1 MRMRLL
7 MVCIGVMLMSAGC
20 NRGAVSDVQVDP
32 AGGVDATVTLTEQEV
47 NDAVV
52 DALSKQTN
60 PLLRN
65 PKVDLQN
72 GQILIN
78 GEHERRDGQGTV
90 SGSVTVTITVQN
102 GGLLAQVTQANIEGW
117 DASDARV
124 AEFNQH
130 LVEGFNRRAN
140 RDNGQLTFKAITI
153 TDSNLSFTIN
163 IKRA

>member
-1 MRMRLL
+1 MRIRLL
-7 MVCIGVMLMSAGC
+7 ILCMGIMLVLTAC

-32 AGGVDATVTLTEQEV
+32 SGGVDATISLTEQEV

-65 PKVDLQN
+65 PKVDLQA

-90 SGSVTVTITVQN
+90 SGSVTVTITVEN
-102 GGLLAQVTQANIEGW
+102 GGLLAQVSQANIEGW
-117 DASDARV
+117 DATDARI
-124 AEFNQH
+124 AEFNQQ
-130 LVEGFNRRAN
+130 LVASFNRRAN

-163 IKRA
+163 IKRT

>member
-1 MRMRLL
+1 MRVRL
-7 MVCIGVMLMSAGC
+7 MMLCFGLILAMTAC

-52 DALSKQTN
+52 EALSKQAN

-65 PKVDLQN
+65 PVVDLQA
-72 GQILIN
+72 GQIVIN
-78 GEHERRDGQGTV
+78 GEHERRNGQGTI
-90 SGSVTVTITVQN
+90 SGSVTVTVTVQD
-102 GGLLAQVTQANIEGW
+102 GGLLAQVTSTTVDGW
-117 DASDARV
+117 DATDARV
-124 AEFNQH
+124 AEFNQR
-130 LVEGFNRRAN
+130 LAEGFSRRAN

-153 TDSNLSFTIN
+153 TDTNLSFTIN

>member
-7 MVCIGVMLMSAGC
+7 LVCLGVLLVLTAC

-32 AGGVDATVTLTEQEV
+32 AGGVEATVTLTEQEV

-52 DALSKQTN
+52 DALSKQAN
-60 PLLRN
+60 SLLRN
-65 PKVDLQN
+65 PKVDLQA
-72 GQILIN
+72 GQIVIT

-90 SGSVTVTITVQN
+90 SGSVTVTVTVQD
-102 GGLLAQVTQANIEGW
+102 GGLLAQVTQTTVEGW
-117 DASDARV
+117 DASDARI
-124 AEFNQH
+124 AEFNQQ
-130 LVEGFNRRAN
+130 LVAGFNRRAN

-163 IKRA
+163 VKRA